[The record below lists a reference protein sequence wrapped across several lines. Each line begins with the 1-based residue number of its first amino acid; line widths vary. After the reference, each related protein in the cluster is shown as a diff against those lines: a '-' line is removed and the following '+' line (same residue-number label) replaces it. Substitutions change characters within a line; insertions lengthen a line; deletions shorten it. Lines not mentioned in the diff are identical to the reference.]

1 MRAST
6 NQAQAT
12 LQKDRRGYI
21 VSTSYHYP
29 HLHCV
34 AAALVKL
41 IPPQAS
47 SCLDNVINDSL
58 SSEMGDKPFSTPH
71 TLRNPHPSHRTVL
84 NLHRVQAPI
93 KCHHWVKKHGALK
106 ERKLKKKFPFHESPE
121 CCGAE
126 PPLLSSPQ
134 GRLSSPVTPEG
145 GQAPPHLCWAV
156 GRGRRVSGDEMLAR
170 SLRSGFP
177 FDHRLLTSMSPN
189 TRSLGPRACWRAC
202 ILSLRPLFSPNMKK
216 RVNCV

>member
-1 MRAST
+1 M
-6 NQAQAT
+6 
-12 LQKDRRGYI
+12 I
-21 VSTSYHYP
+21 HFP
-29 HLHCV
+29 
-34 AAALVKL
+34 VKWET
-41 IPPQAS
+41 
-47 SCLDNVINDSL
+47 SL
-58 SSEMGDKPFSTPH
+58 SPLPSPTHDP
-71 TLRNPHPSHRTVL
+71 NPHPSHRAGL
-84 NLHRVQAPI
+84 NFHRVWGPI
-93 KCHHWVKKHGALK
+93 KCHHWVKKHRALK

-145 GQAPPHLCWAV
+145 GQAPPHLCRAA

-170 SLRSGFP
+170 SLRSSFP
-177 FDHRLLTSMSPN
+177 FDHRPLTSMSPN
-189 TRSLGPRACWRAC
+189 TRSRGPRACWRGH